1 MIAPALAI
9 AALLLHA
16 ATAMRYGYFRDE
28 LYFIACAKRLAW
40 GYADQPPL
48 VAFGAWLA
56 GPFGYPLLALRAL
69 PILAAALTV
78 YVTTRLAAELGGGRF
93 AQALAGV
100 ATLLAPAYLLL
111 GNTLTT
117 SSLEPLFWT
126 VAIFVAIRIVR
137 GSEEDAALWW
147 LVLGL
152 VMAAGCYAKY
162 SMLLPVVGVLVG
174 LLLTPERRVLRSPFV
189 LYGAAVAAVLLAP
202 NLVWQASHGW
212 PFVEVLRGDA
222 AHRPAFAVGIA
233 LEYRNLWQNFKAFA
247 AEQLVYT
254 NPIAAIVWVIGMVA
268 LFRLRSL
275 RDLRFVS
282 IGYVVVFV
290 VAVAFAA
297 KGYYIVGYYA
307 SLLAIGAVAVE
318 RLRVPLRVGV
328 FGLLIA
334 VAIVAMP
341 LSLPVLPIDTLVAY
355 TQRLGLTGRAGTAP
369 HLMQPVFAEEFGWDR
384 LARDVSGVYFSLP
397 PSVRRGAAIYADTYG
412 DAGALDFFGPRY
424 GLPPVISSQNN
435 YYLWGYR
442 EYEGATLVA
451 IGATRIDLLRKYY
464 RSIILVRTS
473 TEPYKWI
480 VEGPAPI
487 YLCTDPILPLRRIWP
502 KLRWYG
508 A

>member
-1 MIAPALAI
+1 MIAPALAL

-40 GYADQPPL
+40 GYVDQPPL
-48 VAFGAWLA
+48 VAFAAWLA
-56 GPFGYPLLALRAL
+56 GPVGYPLVALRAL
-69 PILAAALTV
+69 PILGAALTV
-78 YVTTRLAAELGGGRF
+78 YVATRLTAELGGGRF

-100 ATLLAPAYLLL
+100 ATLLMPAYLLL

-126 VAIFVAIRIVR
+126 LAMYVSIRIVR
-137 GSEEDAALWW
+137 ESEERAAQWW
-147 LVLGL
+147 LVLGA
-152 VMAAGCYAKY
+152 VTAAGCYAKY
-162 SMLLPVVGVLVG
+162 SMLLPVVGVVVG

-189 LYGAAVAAVLLAP
+189 LYATALAAVLLAP
-202 NLVWQASHGW
+202 NLVWQATHGW

-233 LEYRNLWQNFKAFA
+233 LEYGNLWQNFKAFA
-247 AEQLVYT
+247 IEQLVYT
-254 NPIAAIVWVIGMVA
+254 NPVAAIVWVTGLVA
-268 LFRLRSL
+268 PFRLRSL
-275 RDLRFVS
+275 RDLRFAVV
-282 IGYVVVFV
+282 GYAVVFV

-307 SLLAIGAVAVE
+307 SLLAVGAVAIE
-318 RLRVPLRVGV
+318 GWRVPLRAAA
-328 FGLLIA
+328 FGLLVA
-334 VAIVAMP
+334 VGVIAMP
-341 LSLPVLPIDTLVAY
+341 LSLPLLPVDTLVAY
-355 TQRLGLTGRAGTAP
+355 TQRLGITGRGGTPA

-384 LARDVSGVYFSLP
+384 LARDVAGVYFSLP

-424 GLPPVISSQNN
+424 GLPPAISSQNN

-442 EYEGATLVA
+442 DYEGSTLVA
-451 IGATRIDLLRKYY
+451 IGATRIDLLRRYY
-464 RSIILVRTS
+464 RSVVLVRTS

-487 YLCTDPILPLRRIWP
+487 YLCTDPILPLRDIWTN
-502 KLRWYG
+502 LRWYG